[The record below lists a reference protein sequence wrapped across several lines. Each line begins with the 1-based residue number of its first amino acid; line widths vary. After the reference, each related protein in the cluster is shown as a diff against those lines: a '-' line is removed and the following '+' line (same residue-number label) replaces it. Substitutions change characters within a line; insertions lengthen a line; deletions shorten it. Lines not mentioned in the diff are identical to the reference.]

1 MLISLPGG
9 AGAEVVCAALVE
21 HITRS
26 ERQARMAFI
35 ETSLPKIPK
44 DNLSRNLYLIRVTHF
59 STHGRDL
66 ARISLIG

>member
-9 AGAEVVCAALVE
+9 AGAEVVCARLAE

-35 ETSLPKIPK
+35 EASLPKTPK
-44 DNLSRNLYLIRVTHF
+44 DNDSPRSDKGLETS
-59 STHGRDL
+59 
-66 ARISLIG
+66 